1 MVTEINLPKIK
12 LSKIPRG
19 IIAADFKSLRG
30 EIPIRGGWGYTQ
42 KDACIIDKNDPSI
55 DPELPFDHAEWESI
69 FIEKRIYQE
78 MIISQPDGKKFC
90 CIAWNLKKQYFIRDF
105 PISGVRT
112 FDCLQFEITAF
123 FEQDWK
129 ELNLER
135 ENSDFD
141 ILEYEKKRQE
151 KMVRL
156 IRKFWFEITSCCY
169 GELRPPTKLEMEE
182 YLAAENDGKENEID
196 DEPA

>member
-78 MIISQPDGKKFC
+78 
-90 CIAWNLKKQYFIRDF
+90 
-105 PISGVRT
+105 
-112 FDCLQFEITAF
+112 
-123 FEQDWK
+123 
-129 ELNLER
+129 
-135 ENSDFD
+135 
-141 ILEYEKKRQE
+141 
-151 KMVRL
+151 
-156 IRKFWFEITSCCY
+156 
-169 GELRPPTKLEMEE
+169 
-182 YLAAENDGKENEID
+182 
-196 DEPA
+196 